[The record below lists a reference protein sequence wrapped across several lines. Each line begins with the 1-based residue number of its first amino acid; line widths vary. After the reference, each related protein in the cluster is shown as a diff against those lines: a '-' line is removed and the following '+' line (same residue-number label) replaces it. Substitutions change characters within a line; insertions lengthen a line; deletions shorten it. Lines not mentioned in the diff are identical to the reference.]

1 MAINKGTT
9 ITGYAFPNPPAS
21 WSPEEKRFAL
31 ALRGLFDTLFQK
43 TRGLQT
49 DYDKRNYEELLN
61 KPLISGQVLVGN
73 KSLSDI
79 GIHNVSETDAGLMT
93 SAMYA
98 QFLLLISQLGLLV
111 SQFDYIYMMTQ
122 ITIDTDTSDKVEKV
136 SGYYED
142 ETWNKGMVWDAVT
155 KWITAED
162 YEEITGEVFPPYR
175 PEPEEEP
182 DPEEPDPEEEPE
194 PGENE

>member
-1 MAINKGTT
+1 MDYEKTSYDSLSHKPSINNT
-9 ITGYAFPNPPAS
+9 ILS
-21 WSPEEKRFAL
+21 
-31 ALRGLFDTLFQK
+31 
-43 TRGLQT
+43 
-49 DYDKRNYEELLN
+49 
-61 KPLISGQVLVGN
+61 GN
-73 KSLSDI
+73 KSLSDL
-79 GIHNVSETDAGLMT
+79 GIHDVNASDSGLMT
-93 SAMYA
+93 AALYMR
-98 QFLLLISQLGLLV
+98 FLLLL
-111 SQFDYIYMMTQ
+111 SQFDYIYMMSQ

-142 ETWNKGMVWDAVT
+142 ETWDKGMVWDAVA

>member
-9 ITGYAFPNPPAS
+9 ITGYIFPNPPAD

-31 ALRGLFDTLFQK
+31 ALRGLFDILFQK

-49 DYDKRNYEELLN
+49 DYEKTSYESLSH
-61 KPLISGQVLVGN
+61 KPSINSTILSGN
-73 KSLSDI
+73 KSLSDL
-79 GIHNVSETDAGLMT
+79 GIHDVNASDSGLMT
-93 SAMYA
+93 AALYMR
-98 QFLLLISQLGLLV
+98 FLLLL
-111 SQFDYIYMMTQ
+111 SQFDYIYMMSQ

-182 DPEEPDPEEEPE
+182 DPEEPDPDEEPE

>member
-9 ITGYAFPNPPAS
+9 ITGYIFPNPPAD

-31 ALRGLFDTLFQK
+31 ALRGLFDILFQN

-49 DYDKRNYEELLN
+49 DYEKTSYESLN
-61 KPLISGQVLVGN
+61 HKPSINSTILSGN
-73 KSLSDI
+73 KSLSDL
-79 GIHNVSETDAGLMT
+79 GIHDVNASDSGLMT
-93 SAMYA
+93 AALYMR
-98 QFLLLISQLGLLV
+98 FLLLL

-142 ETWNKGMVWDAVT
+142 ETWDKGMVWDAVT

>member
-9 ITGYAFPNPPAS
+9 ITGYAFPNPPNN

-31 ALRGLFDTLFQK
+31 ALRSLFDTLFQK
-43 TRGLQT
+43 TRGLQA
-49 DYDKRNYEELLN
+49 DYEKDSYESLSH
-61 KPLISGQVLVGN
+61 KPAINSRILTGN
-73 KSLSDI
+73 KSFEDL
-79 GIHNVSETDAGLMT
+79 GLHNVSEESAGLMT
-93 SAMYA
+93 SEMYE
-98 QFLLLISQLGLLV
+98 QLMLLISQLGLMA

-136 SGYYED
+136 SGYYTD

-162 YEEITGEVFPPYR
+162 YEDITGDVFPPYR
-175 PEPEEEP
+175 PDPEPEP
-182 DPEEPDPEEEPE
+182 DPEPDPEEEPE
-194 PGENE
+194 ENE